1 MANCLALATVTA
13 TAAVA
18 CAASWPIDGR
28 AQPVGTPSVAAV
40 VDAIAGEA
48 VDRGACV
55 GIAIGTHMSGTQ
67 EFYAYGEVE
76 RGSGRRPEPTTE
88 FEIGSVTKVFTTT
101 LLAILARRHTVSLD
115 APLQNYVPAGVTV
128 PTYAGRPI
136 TLVEL
141 ATHTSGLPR
150 QPQMCGD
157 NFSDAQMFAFLSSY
171 RLREAPGT
179 HFLYSNLGVALLAH
193 ALAKAAGAPW
203 ATLVE
208 RDIAAKLG
216 MRDTRLKLTDEE
228 RRRLATGYNQA
239 GGIARENMPTWPAFN
254 GAGALF
260 STVNEMQRFLAWNMG
275 EVKSDL
281 DDVLDELHRPRF
293 PLQQPGAGIGLAWH
307 TQPLGTGSSITW
319 KNGRTLGYSAYI
331 GFVPRA
337 KIGIV
342 ILTNAASCPAT
353 RLGVRILATLAGHGP
368 GAAESLEEDN

>member
-141 ATHTSGLPR
+141 ATTPR
-150 QPQMCGD
+150 VCRANPRC
-157 NFSDAQMFAFLSSY
+157 
-171 RLREAPGT
+171 
-179 HFLYSNLGVALLAH
+179 
-193 ALAKAAGAPW
+193 AA
-203 ATLVE
+203 T
-208 RDIAAKLG
+208 IF
-216 MRDTRLKLTDEE
+216 
-228 RRRLATGYNQA
+228 
-239 GGIARENMPTWPAFN
+239 PT
-254 GAGALF
+254 
-260 STVNEMQRFLAWNMG
+260 
-275 EVKSDL
+275 
-281 DDVLDELHRPRF
+281 PRC
-293 PLQQPGAGIGLAWH
+293 
-307 TQPLGTGSSITW
+307 SRS
-319 KNGRTLGYSAYI
+319 
-331 GFVPRA
+331 
-337 KIGIV
+337 
-342 ILTNAASCPAT
+342 
-353 RLGVRILATLAGHGP
+353 
-368 GAAESLEEDN
+368 